1 MIDPKQIP
9 DEVVLALHDSL
20 VEEGGAV
27 VPACYCRAA
36 IAAALDAWPQ
46 GNLHTPIPYAGAPRP
61 SFTLPAIILPL
72 PKDAADE

>member
-36 IAAALDAWPQ
+36 LAAALNAWPS
-46 GNLHTPIPYAGAPRP
+46 GYIEPFEWASKPDIL
-61 SFTLPAIILPL
+61 ILPL